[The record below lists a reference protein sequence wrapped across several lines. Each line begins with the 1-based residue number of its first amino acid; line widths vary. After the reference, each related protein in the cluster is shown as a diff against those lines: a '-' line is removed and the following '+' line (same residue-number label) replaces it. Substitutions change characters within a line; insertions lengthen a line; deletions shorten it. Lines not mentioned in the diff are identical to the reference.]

1 MSKNKRIY
9 VLKQEL
15 SLALGKVSKLEN
27 MATKTSLQLEK
38 LELSN
43 LLLQSE
49 AESLR
54 KALVSQVND
63 ASRIENDQ
71 LTFEGNKKRSMG
83 E

>member
-15 SLALGKVSKLEN
+15 SLALSKVSKLEN
-27 MATKTSLQLEK
+27 MAAKTSLQLEK

-63 ASRIENDQ
+63 AARVENDQ